1 LNVGDD
7 SVLKYALYR
16 IALLVPL
23 LLGVSVLTFLYIQ
36 VIPGDPVAGLLGP
49 GGTPELIAQ
58 LRHQFGLDQPVLTQ
72 YWHWLSNL
80 IAHGDLGTSF
90 TSRQK
95 ITPTLVNRIPATL
108 QLTVVGLAFT
118 VLLGWPLGFL
128 AALFKDTWMDRALSS
143 LTLVGLSTPM
153 FWVGTLLI
161 LIFAMHLRWLP
172 AGGYVPL
179 AVDPLNSIK
188 DSLMPG
194 LAMGIGLAPYL
205 ARMTRATTVEV
216 QHEQFVRHAPAK
228 GLRRRTVFLRYSAR
242 NAIPPTVVVIGL
254 QLGSLLGGQVI
265 VEQLFN
271 WPGLGRLLIQ
281 GAIQRD
287 YYMVQAVIL
296 VIAALYVLLNLLAEL
311 ITAALDPRI
320 RL

>member
-1 LNVGDD
+1 MI
-7 SVLKYALYR
+7 KYALHR
-16 IALLVPL
+16 IAFLVPL
-23 LLGVSVLTFLYIQ
+23 LFGLSIVTFLYIQ
-36 VIPGDPVAGLLGP
+36 VIPGDPVAGMLGS
-49 GGTPELIAQ
+49 GGTPQLVAE
-58 LRHQFGLDQPVLTQ
+58 LRHQFGLDQPLLTQ

-80 IAHGDLGTSF
+80 VTHGDLGTSF

-95 ITPTLVNRIPATL
+95 ITPLLIDRIPATL
-108 QLTVVGLAFT
+108 QLTVTGLIFT
-118 VLLGWPLGFL
+118 VLLGWPFGFL
-128 AALFKDTWMDRALSS
+128 AALFKDTWIDRILSS

-153 FWVGTLLI
+153 FWVGTI
-161 LIFAMHLRWLP
+161 LVLVFAIHLRWLP
-172 AGGYVPL
+172 AGGYVAL
-179 AVDPLNSIK
+179 NVDFVQSIK

-205 ARMTRATTVEV
+205 ARMTRATAVEV
-216 QHEQFVRHAPAK
+216 QQEQFIRQAQAK
-228 GLRRRTVFLRYSAR
+228 GLRNRTVFLRYSAR
-242 NAIPPTVVVIGL
+242 NTVPPTVVVIGL

-296 VIAALYVLLNLLAEL
+296 VIAALYVVLNLLAEL
-311 ITAALDPRI
+311 IHAALDPRI